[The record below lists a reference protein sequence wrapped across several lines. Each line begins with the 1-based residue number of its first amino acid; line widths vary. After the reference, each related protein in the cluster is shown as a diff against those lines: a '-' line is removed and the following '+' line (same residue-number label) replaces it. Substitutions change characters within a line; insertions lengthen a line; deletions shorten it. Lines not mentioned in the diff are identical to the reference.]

1 MKSFDMIFIKKES
14 TDLLC
19 ISIVGSAFILN
30 PKLLKNCW
38 EKKEDFFL
46 ILPVWSKIFKFIQ
59 VVASIIKDL

>member
-1 MKSFDMIFIKKES
+1 MKSFDMIFKKKES

-38 EKKEDFFL
+38 EKKKNFF
-46 ILPVWSKIFKFIQ
+46 
-59 VVASIIKDL
+59 

>member
-1 MKSFDMIFIKKES
+1 MKSFDMIFFLKES

-38 EKKEDFFL
+38 KKRKNFFEFYL
-46 ILPVWSKIFKFIQ
+46 YGVKYLNSFRSLLV
-59 VVASIIKDL
+59 

>member
-1 MKSFDMIFIKKES
+1 MKSFDMILKKKES

-38 EKKEDFFL
+38 EKKKNFFEFYL
-46 ILPVWSKIFKFIQ
+46 YGVKYLNSFRSLLV
-59 VVASIIKDL
+59 